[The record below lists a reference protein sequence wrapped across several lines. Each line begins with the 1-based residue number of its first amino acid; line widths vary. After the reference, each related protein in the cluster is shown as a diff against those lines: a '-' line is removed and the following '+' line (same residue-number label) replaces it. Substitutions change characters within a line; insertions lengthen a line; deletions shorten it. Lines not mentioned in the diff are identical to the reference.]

1 MTNSCIPIFAP
12 LVKNKTRF
20 LQVKITLVPRN
31 IMKYRKLTK
40 TSEISRCFRYLEII
54 VSRIFSSHCPRFPL
68 WLCLFRKPG
77 FGHCYKHHA
86 KHEELPVSA
95 VICKGARRH
104 LWMPETHIN
113 PFSGKYLI
121 RKPLKTMGSVG
132 LGGWQ
137 EFQGASELSSLLE
150 TDFWRALA
158 QQTTFLGVHGIPD
171 VWELMISLSRRYEV
185 KPRTSWGLLFSILLS
200 HTKADGKRKWWN
212 EIWAFPYLLD
222 AVIHLHCLSCRCL
235 QGALA

>member
-20 LQVKITLVPRN
+20 LQVKITLVPKN

-137 EFQGASELSSLLE
+137 QFQGASELSSLLE

-158 QQTTFLGVHGIPD
+158 QQTTFLGVRGIQMCESWWSAWAGDIKSSPESPGVSCSLFCWATQKLMEKGNNEMKSEHFLTFWMLWFIFT
-171 VWELMISLSRRYEV
+171 VW
-185 KPRTSWGLLFSILLS
+185 
-200 HTKADGKRKWWN
+200 
-212 EIWAFPYLLD
+212 
-222 AVIHLHCLSCRCL
+222 AVVAYKVL
-235 QGALA
+235 